1 MFPELYVPSQ
11 GGVPYMYL
19 FKDDGATALIEAA
32 FNNNDKV
39 LQILLAAKANK
50 EARNSVGVR
59 S

>member
-1 MFPELYVPSQ
+1 
-11 GGVPYMYL
+11 MYL